1 MRSLSASQTIKDA
14 SGFTLVELIVVVVI
28 LTLVVG
34 IGIPTYHLTIKPT
47 AHLNGAARELYS
59 DFQLARLRAI
69 SENTR
74 HGLAFKKTVNG
85 KYYDYIVFKD
95 EPPNDNSKYDVGEF
109 VKGRAFGDEYSKV
122 GFDEGASTSGDGVD
136 FFGTNNSMAMRPNGL
151 PTKNGTVYLMNE
163 KNEGRKIIVNLM
175 GGVRLEK
182 YGPSSD

>member
-1 MRSLSASQTIKDA
+1 M
-14 SGFTLVELIVVVVI
+14 VELIVVVVI
-28 LTLVVG
+28 LTLVIG

-47 AHLNGAARELYS
+47 AHLNGAARGLYS
-59 DFQLARLRAI
+59 DFQLARLRAV

-95 EPPNDNSKYDVGEF
+95 EYPNDNSVYDVGEF
-109 VKGRAFGDEYSKV
+109 VKGTVFSDDYKNV
-122 GFDEGASTSGDGVD
+122 VFDEGASTSGDGVD
-136 FFGTNNSMAMRPNGL
+136 FFGTKNSMAMRPNGL

-182 YGPSSD
+182 Y